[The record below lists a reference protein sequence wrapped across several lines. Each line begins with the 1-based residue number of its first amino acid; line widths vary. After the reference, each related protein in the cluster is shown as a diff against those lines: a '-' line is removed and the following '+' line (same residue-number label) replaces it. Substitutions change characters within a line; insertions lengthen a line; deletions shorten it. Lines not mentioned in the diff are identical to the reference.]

1 MMKKILACSILL
13 VLLTQLLCCPV
24 AFAKARNVTG
34 DGAETTTTTTT
45 TESTT
50 GVTTTTASDTE
61 TTTQKDEPTE
71 TTHVETNSTTANVP
85 TGSMKTRLIILEH
98 DGKLA
103 ARLTD
108 ENGNPVP
115 GVAVKIQIV
124 STILNATTD
133 ENGYAVLRFDMPE
146 KGTYIHCSTQST
158 IVDGVL
164 YTAAAASI
172 GTMTNTEA
180 TTTTQ
185 GQEVETNSTTAIPT
199 YNRTNKVTTARKTT
213 EAPTWYTY
221 AATTGMEA
229 SYVSLGCSFDS
240 GILSVFNTDET
251 TFYNTVRLLLSP
263 ETYAKII
270 GDMKGTLLMTA
281 SASAAEVT
289 DEQIA
294 AALQGDAVLSHTD
307 AKGVERVV
315 IDLALQLQS
324 PTGKQTDIWSLAADS
339 YVIQL
344 PIPHNMRSAK
354 AIAVAAVTE
363 SGISAPVYTTV
374 SKDGFLRFDTT
385 SPVGTIVLLGFKNS
399 LLAAFS
405 GDSAV
410 LAIVFLVVGLLC
422 IGGAVFLYIYFFY
435 LPRRAKKKE
444 AEAAANE
451 AEEQPAEVETD
462 ETPVFEDV
470 PLTEGNERIAP
481 TDTLDIFADADTEQP
496 ANSGRTS
503 NIDIPL

>member
-1 MMKKILACSILL
+1 MMKKILACFILL

-24 AFAKARNVTG
+24 AFAKARNVTS
-34 DGAETTTTTTT
+34 DGPEGTTVAT
-45 TESTT
+45 TEGTAGMTSTT
-50 GVTTTTASDTE
+50 APDTENTTRNDEQTE
-61 TTTQKDEPTE
+61 TTDEQTG
-71 TTHVETNSTTANVP
+71 STTANVP
-85 TGSMKTRLIILEH
+85 TGSVETRLIILEH
-98 DGKLA
+98 NGKLA

-108 ENGNPVP
+108 INGNPVP

-133 ENGYAVLRFDMPE
+133 DNGYATLRFDMPE
-146 KGTYIHCSTQST
+146 KGTYIHCSTQAT

-164 YTAAAASI
+164 YAAAAAST
-172 GTMTNTEA
+172 GTLTGTVA
-180 TTTTQ
+180 TTT
-185 GQEVETNSTTAIPT
+185 QEQEIETNGTTAIPT

-213 EAPTWYTY
+213 KAPTWYTY
-221 AATTGMEA
+221 AATTGMEE
-229 SYVSLGCSFDS
+229 SYISLGCSFDS
-240 GILSVFNTDET
+240 GILSAFNTDET

-263 ETYAKII
+263 ETYGKII

-294 AALQGDAVLSHTD
+294 AALQGDVVLSHTN
-307 AKGVERVV
+307 AKDVEHVV
-315 IDLALQLQS
+315 IDLALQIQS
-324 PTGKQTDIWSLAADS
+324 PTGKQTDVWSLAADS

-344 PIPHNMRSAK
+344 PIPHSMRSAK

-363 SGISAPVYTTV
+363 NGISAPIYTTV

-405 GDSAV
+405 GDSAI

-422 IGGAVFLYIYFFY
+422 IGGAVLLYIYFFY

-444 AEAAANE
+444 AAAAANE
-451 AEEQPAEVETD
+451 AQELPKETD
-462 ETPVFEDV
+462 ETPAFEGV
-470 PLTEGNERIAP
+470 PLTEGNERIDPTAP
-481 TDTLDIFADADTEQP
+481 LDIFADADTDE
-496 ANSGRTS
+496 STGGGHTF